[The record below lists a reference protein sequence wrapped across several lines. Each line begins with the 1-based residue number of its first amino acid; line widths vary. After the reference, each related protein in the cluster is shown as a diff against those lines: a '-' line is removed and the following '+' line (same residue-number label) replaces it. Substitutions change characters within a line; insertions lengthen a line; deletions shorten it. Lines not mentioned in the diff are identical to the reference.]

1 MIIELDFL
9 IVNKD
14 LLRCGTNSS
23 GEDSPSLIVERVSQ
37 LALSRG
43 ERSSFGLITS
53 WQLKI
58 SKLWDS

>member
-9 IVNKD
+9 IGNKD
-14 LLRCGTNSS
+14 LLSYKSKLS
-23 GEDSPSLIVERVSQ
+23 GDDSPSLYVERVSQ
-37 LALSRG
+37 LALRRG

-58 SKLWDS
+58 SKL

>member
-9 IVNKD
+9 IVSKD
-14 LLRCGTNSS
+14 LLCGTNSS
-23 GEDSPSLIVERVSQ
+23 GEDSPSFIVERVSQ
-37 LALSRG
+37 LALRRG
-43 ERSSFGLITS
+43 ERSSFGLNAS